1 MRFTT
6 VQKAF
11 GAIIVANIIW
21 SAASVIFKISLT
33 NIPPFTLAFL
43 RFAIAPLLI
52 LPLLGKKAQLHLHER
67 RDLWALVG
75 YALSGITGNII
86 FYFLGLQ
93 RTYAINAT
101 IIASGA
107 PILTLFLAHTF
118 LREKVSFKKLLGFLF
133 GAAGLGVIILQ
144 PLQAHEIDG
153 TISGNLFLV
162 LAILCAVIQTII
174 GRNILQKY
182 NPLTFTFWAFIIG
195 AASFLPL
202 AVYEH
207 MTIPHLIP
215 SLDWRG
221 LMGIAYGSL
230 FSSAIAYS
238 LFAWGLSKISATE
251 TSLIAHLDPIIGTIL
266 GYFVLSEPIT
276 RPFILGAVL
285 IFIGI
290 YIAEGRLNYHAL
302 HKLRRVKEPTPDVP
316 IILSPHPVK
325 RHNAHTKDVIAALY
339 GKDDPPPAH

>member
-1 MRFTT
+1 MKLTT
-6 VQKAF
+6 IQKAF
-11 GAIIVANIIW
+11 GAIILANIIW

-43 RFAIAPLLI
+43 RFAIAPILLY
-52 LPLLGKKAQLHLHER
+52 PFLGKHTKLKMEDP
-67 RDLWALVG
+67 RDMWALVA

-107 PILTLFLAHTF
+107 PIVTLLLAHLFLH
-118 LREKVSFKKLLGFLF
+118 EKISFRKFLGFMF
-133 GAAGLGVIILQ
+133 GAIGLGIIILQ
-144 PLQAHEIDG
+144 PLKTHEIDA
-153 TISGNLFLV
+153 SVFGNLFLA
-162 LAILCAVIQTII
+162 LAILSAVIQTIV
-174 GRNILQKY
+174 GRTILQRY

-202 AVYEH
+202 AVYEYV
-207 MTIPHLIP
+207 TIPNLII

-221 LMGIAYGSL
+221 FMGIFYGAV
-230 FSSAIAYS
+230 FSSALAYS

-266 GYFVLSEPIT
+266 GYFVLHEPIT
-276 RPFILGAVL
+276 SAFISGAIC
-285 IFIGI
+285 IFFGI
-290 YIAEGRLNYHAL
+290 YVAEGRIHYHPL
-302 HKLRRVKEPTPDVP
+302 GKLRHMVEKIEEEFVAPNPAVEHKKISETHR
-316 IILSPHPVK
+316 
-325 RHNAHTKDVIAALY
+325 KDVIASLF
-339 GKDDPPPAH
+339 GK

>member
-1 MRFTT
+1 M
-6 VQKAF
+6 
-11 GAIIVANIIW
+11 
-21 SAASVIFKISLT
+21 
-33 NIPPFTLAFL
+33 IPFL
-43 RFAIAPLLI
+43 R
-52 LPLLGKKAQLHLHER
+52 KKTRLQIHER
-67 RDLWALVG
+67 RDLWALIA

-118 LREKVSFKKLLGFLF
+118 LKEQIQFRKLMGFIF

-153 TISGNLFLV
+153 TLSGNLFLV
-162 LAILCAVIQTII
+162 LAILCAVVQTII

-202 AVYEH
+202 AVHEY

-215 SLDWRG
+215 ALDWRG
-221 LMGIAYGSL
+221 FMGIAYGSI
-230 FSSAIAYS
+230 FSSAIAYT
-238 LFAWGLSKISATE
+238 LFGWGLSKISATE

-276 RPFILGAVL
+276 RPFLIGAAL
-285 IFIGI
+285 IFVGI
-290 YIAEGRLNYHAL
+290 YIAEGRLNYHPIG
-302 HKLRRVKEPTPDVP
+302 KLRRSKEAIVEPP
-316 IILSPHPVK
+316 IILAPHPVR
-325 RHNAHTKDVIAALY
+325 RHNPHTKSVIAALY
-339 GKDDPPPAH
+339 NKEAEKEPDSQ

>member
-11 GAIIVANIIW
+11 GAIILANIIW

-43 RFAIAPLLI
+43 RFAIAPLLLLPI
-52 LPLLGKKAQLHLHER
+52 LKKHTQLTLTSR
-67 RDLWALVG
+67 RDLYMLIA

-107 PILTLFLAHTF
+107 PLVTLLLAHVF
-118 LREKVSFKKLLGFLF
+118 LHEQASFRKILGFVF
-133 GAAGLGVIILQ
+133 GALGLAVIILE
-144 PLQAHEIDG
+144 PLKTHQVAV
-153 TISGNLFLV
+153 TIFGNLFLV
-162 LAILCAVIQTII
+162 LAILAAVIQTII
-174 GRNILQKY
+174 GRSILQRY

-202 AVYEH
+202 AAFEFVK
-207 MTIPHLIP
+207 TPTLLS

-221 LMGIAYGSL
+221 FMGIVYGAV

-238 LFAWGLSKISATE
+238 LFAWGLSKISATD
-251 TSLIAHLDPIIGTIL
+251 TSLIAHLDPVVGTIL
-266 GYFVLSEPIT
+266 GFFVLHEPIT
-276 RPFILGAVL
+276 TAFLTGAGFI
-285 IFIGI
+285 FFGI
-290 YIAEGRLNYHAL
+290 YVAEGRIHYHPL
-302 HKLRRVKEPTPDVP
+302 HKLKHIHEKPSDTPTETP
-316 IILSPHPVK
+316 IIARKTV
-325 RHNAHTKDVIAALY
+325 TKDVIASLY
-339 GKDDPPPAH
+339 NKKML

>member
-1 MRFTT
+1 MKLTT

-11 GAIIVANIIW
+11 GAIILANIIW

-43 RFAIAPLLI
+43 RFAIAPLLL
-52 LPLLGKKAQLHLHER
+52 LPFLGKTAKLTLHEP
-67 RDLWALVG
+67 RDMWALIA

-107 PILTLFLAHTF
+107 PIVTLFLAHIF
-118 LREKVSFKKLLGFLF
+118 LREKVSFRKFLGFLF
-133 GAAGLGVIILQ
+133 GAFGLAVIILQ
-144 PLQAHEIDG
+144 PIQSHEVDVSIF
-153 TISGNLFLV
+153 GNLFLV

-174 GRNILQKY
+174 GRSILQRY

-202 AVYEH
+202 AVHEY
-207 MTIPHLIP
+207 MTIPHLVI

-221 LMGIAYGSL
+221 FMGIVYGSV
-230 FSSAIAYS
+230 FSSAIAYT
-238 LFAWGLSKISATE
+238 LFAWGLSKISATD

-266 GYFVLSEPIT
+266 GYFVLKEPIT
-276 RPFILGAVL
+276 NAFILGALL
-285 IFIGI
+285 IFFGI
-290 YIAEGRLNYHAL
+290 YVAEGRLHYHAI
-302 HKLRRVKEPTPDVP
+302 HKLRHHKEPVDVEP
-316 IILSPHPVK
+316 IILAPHPVH
-325 RHNAHTKDVIAALY
+325 RNQPHTKEVVASLY
-339 GKDDPPPAH
+339 QKKMV